1 LKTRKHDATYLVLGV
16 SLPGPWAGAT
26 LQTGDYLMDSAG
38 RFIEQ
43 LHDMNPSLLYFEA
56 AGDHDH
62 EVRAW
67 IVDSG

>member
-1 LKTRKHDATYLVLGV
+1 M
-16 SLPGPWAGAT
+16 

-38 RFIEQ
+38 RFIVQ
-43 LHDMNPSLLYFEA
+43 LHDVNPSLLYFET
-56 AGDHDH
+56 AGDH